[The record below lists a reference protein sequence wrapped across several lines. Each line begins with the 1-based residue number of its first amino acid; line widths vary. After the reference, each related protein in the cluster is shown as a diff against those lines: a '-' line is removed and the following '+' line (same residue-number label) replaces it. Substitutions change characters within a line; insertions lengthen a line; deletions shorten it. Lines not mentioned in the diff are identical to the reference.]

1 MRCQLEQSLSD
12 VDAVR
17 RLSLSPLCIHLSCP
31 TEMQRARNLADS
43 GRFWQSGLPLD
54 AKRCPH
60 LTDLKRSAYSVC
72 VEWRLKRKVPSSLL
86 RRDLHLRSHS
96 ARLREGEGKE
106 RIQNDSDTYNSSIH
120 IYTIF
125 IYICIYIHIYTYNIC
140 IYTHI
145 DIYTYIY
152 IYIYTYI
159 YTYIYIYIYTHIYI
173 YTYIFNADRMQIL
186 TGGHWGPERDPHAQI
201 SFALKRNAK
210 TRPDQC
216 HIRKTEEYRRHN
228 VEICRD
234 M

>member
-120 IYTIF
+120 IYTIY
-125 IYICIYIHIYTYNIC
+125 IYIYMYIYIHTYRYI
-140 IYTHI
+140 HI
-145 DIYTYIY
+145 YIY
-152 IYIYTYI
+152 IYIH
-159 YTYIYIYIYTHIYI
+159 IYTHIYI
-173 YTYIFNADRMQIL
+173 YIHIQR
-186 TGGHWGPERDPHAQI
+186 
-201 SFALKRNAK
+201 
-210 TRPDQC
+210 RPDADTDRGTLRTWAGSAC
-216 HIRKTEEYRRHN
+216 SN
-228 VEICRD
+228 FLCA
-234 M
+234 